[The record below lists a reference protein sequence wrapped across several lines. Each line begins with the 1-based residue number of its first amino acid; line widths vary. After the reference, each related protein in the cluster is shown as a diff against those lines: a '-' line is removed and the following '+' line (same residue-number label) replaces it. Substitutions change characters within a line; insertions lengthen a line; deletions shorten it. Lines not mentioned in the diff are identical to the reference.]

1 MIIEVHKDKDLNFKM
16 ETEIFDVRLLGPR
29 AHARQKPA
37 DLALNLFERHP
48 NAADGNCLVYSLL
61 DYAAI
66 RKGSHPKGKYDAHE
80 VRNFKLPLFYGYA
93 SYLSRVDVD
102 IVKGIHESKIE
113 VVFVSVFTKCVDM
126 FHCLLAGY

>member
-48 NAADGNCLVYSLL
+48 YSLL

-66 RKGSHPKGKYDAHE
+66 AKEAIRKE
-80 VRNFKLPLFYGYA
+80 NMMLMKLGT
-93 SYLSRVDVD
+93 LS
-102 IVKGIHESKIE
+102 
-113 VVFVSVFTKCVDM
+113 
-126 FHCLLAGY
+126 FHFFMVMRHI

>member
-1 MIIEVHKDKDLNFKM
+1 MIIEVHKDKDLNIKM
-16 ETEIFDVRLLGPR
+16 ETEIFDVRVLGPR

-93 SYLSRVDVD
+93 SYLSRVDIE
-102 IVKGIHESKIE
+102 IVKGIHDSKIE
-113 VVFVSVFTKCVDM
+113 VVFVSV
-126 FHCLLAGY
+126 